1 MAKPNPY
8 SRLSKEEQVSIV
20 ERQAA
25 AKLQELHGLDVD
37 RAQLEAVPQRSRDDA
52 WKATHS
58 QVTSGQ
64 EETERL
70 AYAIDSRDKAISGRP
85 LSIAARKPSYKPVA
99 ML

>member
-25 AKLQELHGLDVD
+25 AKLQEVHGLDVD
-37 RAQLEAVPQRSRDDA
+37 LAQLEAVPQRSRDDA

-58 QVTSGQ
+58 QVTSRH
-64 EETERL
+64 EETKRL
-70 AYAIDSRDKAISGRP
+70 ASALDSRANAIRGRP
-85 LSIAARKPSYKPVA
+85 LSNAERKARDKTIAR
-99 ML
+99 L